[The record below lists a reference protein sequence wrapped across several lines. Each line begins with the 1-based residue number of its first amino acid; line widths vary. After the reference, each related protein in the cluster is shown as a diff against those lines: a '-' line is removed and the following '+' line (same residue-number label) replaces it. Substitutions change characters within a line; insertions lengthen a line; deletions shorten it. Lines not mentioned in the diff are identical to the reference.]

1 MYYVNTK
8 LIEKYMKEHNMG
20 TREFAS
26 LCRVPMA
33 AITRLLHTKTS
44 YNLVF
49 LYRVSCGMDID
60 LRKLLD
66 D

>member
-1 MYYVNTK
+1 
-8 LIEKYMKEHNMG
+8 MG